1 MSVALDQNNQLVNIE
16 QVEKGLD
23 CNCHCFECNEPV
35 IAKKGAINEHHFA
48 HASNKESCHISPE
61 SILHKFAKEVILNE
75 KLLTLPALPNEQF
88 QNAKIW
94 QFEKVIAEQ
103 AVGNIR
109 PDLVAS
115 IGKEMIFIEIA
126 VTSFVDEDKL
136 ALIKNLNIPTVEID
150 LREINDMNIQIPSE
164 QIKQYILQK
173 VDNKQWLHPERNIVK
188 AKAEKSPQNT
198 EKNAQTEET
207 QTAEAFDKGFQKYR
221 MTIHDVWVDVT
232 VFNSGMVS
240 VRTVGYNPQIKD
252 LLKSWRN
259 QGGGQYNPKYK
270 SWNYYKPFSDTVLAR
285 LQELDSTPKT

>member
-1 MSVALDQNNQLVNIE
+1 MSVALDQNNQLVNIQ

-48 HASNKESCHISPE
+48 HASNKESCHISRE

-94 QFEKVIAEQ
+94 RFDKVIAEQ
-103 AVGNIR
+103 SVGNIR

-115 IGKEMIFIEIA
+115 IDNEMIFIEIA
-126 VTSFVDEDKL
+126 VTSFVDDEKL
-136 ALIKNLNIPTVEID
+136 ALIKKLNVATVEID
-150 LREINDMNIQIPSE
+150 LKTIKNMNTQIPSE
-164 QIKQYILQK
+164 QVKQYILQK
-173 VDNKQWLHPERNIVK
+173 VDNKRWLYPKENTIK
-188 AKAEKSPQNT
+188 PKAEKPQ
-198 EKNAQTEET
+198 QVET
-207 QTAEAFDKGFQKYR
+207 FDKGFQRYR
-221 MTIHDVWVDVT
+221 MTIYDVWVNVT

-240 VRTVGYNPQIKD
+240 VSTVGYNPQVKD

-270 SWNYYKPFSDTVLAR
+270 SWNYYKPFSNTVLAR
-285 LQELDSTPKT
+285 LQELDTTPKT